1 MGFYDFLLK
10 YDLTFEEYIE
20 MLYEIRSF
28 FDFNDNIMEQLV
40 KTSDSLYDDE
50 EYKDFKNYFVN
61 NKNKGE

>member
-10 YDLTFEEYIE
+10 YNLTFEEYIE

-28 FDFNDNIMEQLV
+28 LDFNDDIMEQLV

-50 EYKDFKNYFVN
+50 EYKDFKDYFTK